1 MHKQSTMRR
10 AMVAGKLLVS
20 CAAVMSLGGCVTAGS
35 TGQAVPFSAGVG
47 RPTISVPPNATD
59 THHHIYDARFP
70 ADPKSTLRPPDATVA
85 DYKLLQKRLG
95 TSRNVIV
102 QPSTYGVDNR
112 GLIAALKAFG
122 PGATRGVAVVNDKV
136 TDAELKELNAAGV
149 RGIRFNLS
157 VPGGATTLDMVLPL
171 CTRIKP
177 MGWHIQVVAKPETI
191 AANADIWNKSSC
203 PIVFDHLGHVTELN
217 DPAMGVVVKLMQQK
231 KAWVKL
237 SGAYIRSKV
246 GAPTY
251 ADRAPIATAFIRAA
265 PDQVVWGSDWPHP
278 TSKPDNKPDDA
289 ILLSLLGEWAG
300 SDALIKRILVDNPA
314 RLYGF

>member
-1 MHKQSTMRR
+1 MKKQSTIRY
-10 AMVAGKLLVS
+10 AVVAGKLLVM
-20 CAAVMSLGGCVTAGS
+20 CAAILSPLGCVTADPV
-35 TGQAVPFSAGVG
+35 GQAVPFSAGVG

-112 GLIAALKAFG
+112 GLIAALKEFG
-122 PGATRGVAVVNDKV
+122 PEAARGVAVVNDKV
-136 TDAELKELNAAGV
+136 SDAELKELNSAGV
-149 RGIRFNLS
+149 KGIRFNLS
-157 VPGGATTLDMVLPL
+157 VAGDATSLDMVPPL
-171 CTRIKP
+171 CERIKK

-191 AANADIWNKSSC
+191 AANAELWSKTPC

-217 DPAMGVVVKLMQQK
+217 DPAMDLIVKLMQQK

-251 ADRAPIATAFIRAA
+251 ADRTPIARAFIKAA
-265 PDQVVWGSDWPHP
+265 PGQVVWGSDWPHP

-289 ILLSLLGEWAG
+289 ILLSLLGEWAE

>member
-1 MHKQSTMRR
+1 M
-10 AMVAGKLLVS
+10 AGKLLVS
-20 CAAVMSLGGCVTAGS
+20 CAAIVSPLGCATVDS
-35 TGQAVPFSAGVG
+35 MGQDVPFSTGVG
-47 RPTISVPPNATD
+47 RPAISVPPNATD

-70 ADPKSTLRPPDATVA
+70 ADPKSTLRPPDATVG

-122 PGATRGVAVVNDKV
+122 PEATRGVAVVNDRV
-136 TDAELKELNAAGV
+136 SDAELNELNSVGV
-149 RGIRFNLS
+149 KGIRFNLS
-157 VPGGATTLDMVLPL
+157 VAGEATSLDMVLPL
-171 CTRIKP
+171 CKRIKP
-177 MGWHIQVVAKPETI
+177 MGWHIQVVANPATI
-191 AANADIWNKSSC
+191 AANADIWNKSPC
-203 PIVFDHLGHVTELN
+203 PIVFDHLGHVTESN
-217 DPAMGVVVKLMQQK
+217 DPAMGVIVKLMQQK

-251 ADRAPIATAFIRAA
+251 ADRTPIAKLFIKAA

-278 TSKPDNKPDDA
+278 TSKLDNKPDDA

-300 SDALIKRILVDNPA
+300 SEGLIKRILVDNPA